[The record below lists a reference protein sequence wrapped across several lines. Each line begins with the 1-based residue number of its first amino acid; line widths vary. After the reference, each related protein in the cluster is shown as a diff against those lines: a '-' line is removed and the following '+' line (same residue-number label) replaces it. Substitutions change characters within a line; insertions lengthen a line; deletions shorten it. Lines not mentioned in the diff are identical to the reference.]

1 MVEDETWQFAN
12 WGRFIIKCLHYN
24 YESVYGCLYRNDGP
38 EVDMDEYEI
47 VKRGIESIG
56 IVVAWLGY
64 LHNGVSVNDVHFSRL
79 I

>member
-1 MVEDETWQFAN
+1 MFT
-12 WGRFIIKCLHYN
+12 L
-24 YESVYGCLYRNDGP
+24 YESVYGYLYRNDGP